1 LPVKANTI
9 VVTGSKGKGSTARM
23 VAWHLQQS
31 GLKVGLIVSP
41 EELNHL
47 DRLRI
52 NNQPIE
58 PTRFV
63 QLVQAL
69 KPAIDQAAQRGDAYY
84 YHSPADL
91 FLLLG
96 LAWFAQEQVD
106 YVVLEGGRG
115 AQFDLIGQIPA
126 RIGVVTSVFLE
137 HAAFLG
143 PDKEAIARDKL
154 SLVHHCD
161 QVFAPRDIADFYL
174 PPNQEKMIW
183 VDSLMDSLRSTSVSA
198 LPIEPQWLLQ
208 ARHLAT
214 LIVESL
220 GFAVTKTW
228 DSPSFARYQLG
239 DAGSW
244 ILDGAIAPIALD
256 HRLLADLATKKT
268 VVVMGLTRDKAPQL
282 VSAALANAGLST
294 QYQIELHRG
303 GENLSETGLSL
314 PSLGKL
320 DLQTGFDPAA
330 HSALYALSRQFE
342 FVYCVGVQLFLR
354 NLRIALN
361 CSALVG
367 PKSQT

>member
-1 LPVKANTI
+1 

-23 VAWHLQQS
+23 VAWHLQQA
-31 GLKVGLIVSP
+31 GMKVGLIVSP
-41 EELNHL
+41 EELHHL

-58 PTRFV
+58 PTLFV

-69 KPAIDQAAQRGDAYY
+69 MPSIDQAAQRGGAYY

-91 FLLLG
+91 FMLLG
-96 LAWFAQEQVD
+96 LAWFAREQVD

-137 HAAFLG
+137 HAAFIG

-161 QVFAPRDIADFYL
+161 QVFAPRGIADFYL
-174 PPNQEKMIW
+174 PPHPEKMIW
-183 VDSLMDSLRSTSVSA
+183 VDSSIDSQRSTLGSA
-198 LPIEPQWLLQ
+198 LPVEPRWLLQ
-208 ARHLAT
+208 ARQFAT
-214 LIVESL
+214 LIVQSL
-220 GFAVTKTW
+220 GFAVTETW
-228 DSPSFARYQLG
+228 DSPSFTRYQLG
-239 DAGSW
+239 GAGSW
-244 ILDGAIAPIALD
+244 ILDGAIAPMALD
-256 HRLLADLATKKT
+256 DRLLADLALKKT
-268 VVVMGLTRDKAPQL
+268 AVVMGLTRDKAPQL
-282 VSAALANAGLST
+282 VSAALANAGLSA

-303 GENLSETGLSL
+303 GENLSDTGLGL
-314 PSLGKL
+314 PSIGEL

-330 HSALYALSRQFE
+330 RSALFALSRQFE
-342 FVYCVGVQLFLR
+342 LVYCVGVQLFLR
-354 NLRIALN
+354 NLRIALD